1 MSSRLCWTLLA
12 LVYFWINPFLRRRSS
27 IHPVLK
33 SLKSTAFFCHHIRF
47 LSRSLAGRNWLQLNK
62 VSCII
67 HALIPPGFLEQVIT
81 ILFHPVQ
88 ACSYMDNMFIS
99 CSLWNPVFSVCV
111 CMCACMRFQQF
122 LTWISGY
129 DRRLGTEHFY
139 VILLFLWF
147 LLPFSCLSILISLSD
162 AVFALSAWT
171 WLEDLLTHLLQK
183 HIFCFSAY
191 PRCSLSNHVPPHC
204 TIPFLFLPVLLPI
217 CSLSKEFHIHCWSYW
232 WNSRWND
239 NTNNST

>member
-1 MSSRLCWTLLA
+1 MRRQAKKEKKNHSHKLPCFPLTQVTVLYHSSLALRQTVMSSRLCWTLLA
-12 LVYFWINPFLRRRSS
+12 LVYFWINPLLRRRSS

-88 ACSYMDNMFIS
+88 ACSYMDNMLIS

-139 VILLFLWF
+139 VILLFL
-147 LLPFSCLSILISLSD
+147 
-162 AVFALSAWT
+162 
-171 WLEDLLTHLLQK
+171 
-183 HIFCFSAY
+183 
-191 PRCSLSNHVPPHC
+191 
-204 TIPFLFLPVLLPI
+204 
-217 CSLSKEFHIHCWSYW
+217 
-232 WNSRWND
+232 
-239 NTNNST
+239 